1 MAVQDLDGILGY
13 IAHDN
18 PTAAISFV
26 ERLKEN
32 CHTLA
37 QFPLLG
43 TPRNSLAE
51 GLRVF
56 SVNNYAI
63 YYRPEGDSMRIE
75 RVLHGAR
82 DADSLFE

>member
-1 MAVQDLDGILGY
+1 MAVQDLDGILEY

-18 PTAAISFV
+18 PTAAIAFV
-26 ERLKEN
+26 KQLKEK
-32 CHTLA
+32 CHALA

-43 TPRNSLAE
+43 APRDSLAE

-63 YYRPEGDSMRIE
+63 YYRPEGDSIHIE

-82 DADSLFE
+82 NVDSLFE